1 VPGGTQ
7 TIHQHWRWKQRR
19 RTQDRLEVFVLSC
32 HDKDRVKIILIIEG
46 ESMSQVTGTYTLT
59 VTASSTLAIN
69 PSTGSESLTEGV
81 VLPPTVLATVSGG
94 TPPYTYQISGL
105 PSGSGLSLQEVPSA
119 DGVTG
124 DADVQLS
131 GTPNAADAAASPI
144 TLTIVVT
151 DSAGGTVQLK
161 RKL

>member
-1 VPGGTQ
+1 L
-7 TIHQHWRWKQRR
+7 QRC
-19 RTQDRLEVFVLSC
+19 E
-32 HDKDRVKIILIIEG
+32 KDRVKIVLIIEG
-46 ESMSQVTGTYTLT
+46 ESMSQITGTYTIT
-59 VTASSTLAIN
+59 VAPSTTSTLAIS
-69 PSTGSESLTEGV
+69 PSSGTESETQGV
-81 VLPPTVLATVSGG
+81 PVSPTVIATVSGG
-94 TPPYTYQISGL
+94 VPPYEYQISGL
-105 PSGSGLSLQEVPSA
+105 PAGTGLSLQEVPSA
-119 DGVTG
+119 DGVAG